1 MPMISHKFLTRLVA
15 SAAFGLALST
25 ATVGPTF
32 AQSAFSPA
40 VTVNDRVVTHY
51 EIEQR
56 ALLLSLMN
64 TPGDKRK
71 VAKEQLIEDRLKQE
85 AAEIIGIMPSEEGIQ
100 AGLVEFSKRTN
111 LKPEDLIKALEAE
124 GVSEQTLRAFL
135 IAELSWRGVIQS
147 RFAGRVQI
155 SEAEIDRAI
164 ASNSGAGGINVL
176 LSEIVIP
183 VTPQTNDQVQSLA
196 LQISEIRSQ
205 TEFEAAAVRYSQAST
220 KDQGGKIDWISITK
234 LPAPLRPMIM
244 GLAQSEVTPPI
255 SLPNSV
261 ALFQMRGMQE
271 TGGSSP
277 SYSAIDY
284 AAYYLPG
291 GRSAET
297 LQLAKELRDRVDTCD
312 DLYGEA
318 YGQSKD
324 VLDRQAVAPSKV
336 PRDYALEL
344 AKLDENEI
352 STSLTRPTSAGG
364 QALVVLMLCGRTAV
378 TGEEVSREDVASALR
393 SQRYESYSN
402 GYLEQLRADALIYEK

>member
-1 MPMISHKFLTRLVA
+1 M
-15 SAAFGLALST
+15 
-25 ATVGPTF
+25 
-32 AQSAFSPA
+32 
-40 VTVNDRVVTHY
+40 
-51 EIEQR
+51 
-56 ALLLSLMN
+56 
-64 TPGDKRK
+64 
-71 VAKEQLIEDRLKQE
+71 
-85 AAEIIGIMPSEEGIQ
+85 
-100 AGLVEFSKRTN
+100 
-111 LKPEDLIKALEAE
+111 
-124 GVSEQTLRAFL
+124 

-205 TEFEAAAVRYSQAST
+205 AEFEAAAVRYSQAST

-271 TGGSSP
+271 TGGTSP

>member
-1 MPMISHKFLTRLVA
+1 MISHKFLTRLVA

>member
-1 MPMISHKFLTRLVA
+1 MISHKFLTRLVA

-32 AQSAFSPA
+32 AQSAFSLA

-64 TPGDKRK
+64 TPGDTRK

-220 KDQGGKIDWISITK
+220 KDQGGKIDWMSITK

-324 VLDRQAVAPSKV
+324 VLDRQAVATSKV